1 MPSNDILESF
11 DKAMKTDSEMRKR
24 LGFKDHESVSPS
36 SVRIMYALLERIE
49 TLEGKR

>member
-24 LGFKDHESVSPS
+24 LGFKDHENISTS
-36 SVRIMYALLERIE
+36 SLRVMCALLDRIE
-49 TLEGKR
+49 KLEGKR